1 MSYCIQAARLYST
14 TQSVSSSSN
23 FGLYQLVGGAAL
35 GASIVVL
42 ATTAS
47 ASDALHPIAMPFNH
61 KGYMERF
68 DTARYGEFI
77 YSRAFSGLS
86 IFVRVNALTSLRNF
100 QPPCVYVT
108 VHGFKVVVGFAY
120 ISQIIMY

>member
-1 MSYCIQAARLYST
+1 MSLFSCLVLFYTCLLSYCIQAARLYST

-23 FGLYQLVGGAAL
+23 LGLYQLVGGAAL

-61 KGYMERF
+61 KGYMEGF

-77 YSRAFSGLS
+77 YSRVFSLGCSSSHCNAFQSQGKHGGL
-86 IFVRVNALTSLRNF
+86 
-100 QPPCVYVT
+100 
-108 VHGFKVVVGFAY
+108 
-120 ISQIIMY
+120 